1 MSRSMENIALSFQLR
16 KRFIIKGKLE
26 DKEKEISSMKED
38 LNSMRSQMNDVLEV
52 LKIAKSKNGMVE
64 KDTTMLDEKR
74 RVTFGYVDDNNQIV
88 EVKIPLDG
96 VEIDEV
102 HA

>member
-16 KRFIIKGKLE
+16 KSFIIKGKLE